1 MSLQARIAFEWDP
14 AKADSN
20 RLKHRVSFELAQ
32 QVWRDPLH
40 VILPDRVEAG
50 EERWHAI
57 GLVGGVAVLVVVHVC
72 PEDEND
78 LRIRIIGARKATS
91 HERRRYEEQEF

>member
-57 GLVGGVAVLVVVHVC
+57 GLVGVVAVHVC
-72 PEDEND
+72 PEDGND